1 MSNWTDYIN
10 IMKVLLTLQKKST
23 NPETK
28 IIDLYTKT
36 EILVPMIFSILFHSL
51 IYVCFLFITYKTI
64 LQPKK
69 IDYSIFK
76 KIFIYLLIIMTVG
89 YPLRLWRI
97 KEAYDI
103 ERDFGSIQPFAYLTW
118 YFLG

>member
-1 MSNWTDYIN
+1 
-10 IMKVLLTLQKKST
+10 MKVLLTLQEKST
-23 NPETK
+23 DPETK
-28 IIDLYTKT
+28 FIDLYTNP
-36 EILVPMIFSILFHSL
+36 EILVPMIFSIVFHSL
-51 IYVCFLFITYKTI
+51 IYVYFLFITYKTI

-97 KEAYDI
+97 KEANKI
-103 ERDFGSIQPFAYLTW
+103 EESGKLYFLQRTQFPYSTW

>member
-1 MSNWTDYIN
+1 
-10 IMKVLLTLQKKST
+10 MKVLVTLQKKST
-23 NPETK
+23 DPTTK
-28 IIDLYTKT
+28 IIDLYTDPT
-36 EILVPMIFSILFHSL
+36 ILVPMIFSILFHSL
-51 IYVCFLFITYKTI
+51 IYVYFLFITYKTI

-69 IDYSIFK
+69 IDYCIFK

-97 KEAYDI
+97 KEAEKGGEMFRI
-103 ERDFGSIQPFAYLTW
+103 HTQVAYRTW